1 MTFFEGFKRQ
11 NVFIMFSFFMK
22 HSYQLAAKITPD
34 VNKSN
39 FYMVLKSYCR
49 WLSACLMELLV
60 SDYMVWTKLLWCV
73 YGTKFFW
80 KFIFTRNINHCYFN
94 FLYELPSFKMFLVCS
109 YLLPIFNLVT
119 LEMFLLKRVWESN
132 EIY

>member
-22 HSYQLAAKITPD
+22 HSYQLAAKIAPD

-49 WLSACLMELLV
+49 
-60 SDYMVWTKLLWCV
+60 
-73 YGTKFFW
+73 
-80 KFIFTRNINHCYFN
+80 
-94 FLYELPSFKMFLVCS
+94 
-109 YLLPIFNLVT
+109 
-119 LEMFLLKRVWESN
+119 
-132 EIY
+132 